1 MGNLLSYSGIT
12 TKLRAM
18 QSKLLTD
25 DDFREL
31 SEITSVPLA
40 VAYLK
45 QKPSYIEILSSLDDH
60 DLHRGQIEK
69 LLMNSVYKDFE
80 RIYRFANQEQRIFLN
95 LYFKRFEILII
106 KNCINNI
113 LDHRGIDMDIS
124 LFKAFFDHHSKLN
137 VGLLSDSS
145 STDELIDNLK
155 GSEYYK
161 PLSQMTNIEHP
172 TLFDYE
178 MALDLYYFGLLW
190 KTKDKFL
197 SKIDLALVTN
207 SFGSQI
213 DLLNLQWIY
222 RSRKFYKMS
231 APAIYAL
238 TIPVTYKLKKSDISA
253 LVEAEDDDSFRG
265 ALAKTYYGLQYD
277 SLGPDT
283 LERMYSFILR
293 KILKREASQNPYSV
307 ATIYRYLHAKEHEI
321 QRITIALECIRYGL
335 EPHDALD
342 YILKY

>member
-40 VAYLK
+40 VAYLR
-45 QKPSYIEILSSLDDH
+45 QKPSYTEVLAPLDDH
-60 DLHRGQIEK
+60 NLHRGQIEK
-69 LLMNSVYKDFE
+69 LLMNSVYKDFG
-80 RIYRFANQEQRIFLN
+80 RLYRFANQEQRIFLN
-95 LYFKRFEILII
+95 LYFKRYEILII

-113 LDHRGIDMDIS
+113 LDHRGISMDIS
-124 LFKAFFDHHSKLN
+124 LFKGFFDHHSKLDIS
-137 VGLLSDSS
+137 LLSAPS
-145 STDELIDNLK
+145 STDEFINNLS

-178 MALDLYYFGLLW
+178 IALDLYYFGLLW
-190 KTKDKFL
+190 RAKDKFL
-197 SKIDLALVTN
+197 SKTDLALVTH

-213 DLLNLQWIY
+213 DLLNLQWIH
-222 RSRKFYKMS
+222 RSRKFYNMS
-231 APAIYAL
+231 APSIYAL
-238 TIPVTYKLKKSDISA
+238 TIPVTYKLKKSDIAA
-253 LVEAEDDDSFRG
+253 LVEADDDDTFRG

-277 SLGPDT
+277 ELEPDT

-293 KILKREASQNPYSV
+293 KVLRREASHNPYSV
-307 ATIYRYLHAKEHEI
+307 ATLYRYLHAKEHEI
-321 QRITIALECIRYGL
+321 QRITIALECIRYNL
-335 EPHDALD
+335 EPNDVLSH
-342 YILKY
+342 ILKY